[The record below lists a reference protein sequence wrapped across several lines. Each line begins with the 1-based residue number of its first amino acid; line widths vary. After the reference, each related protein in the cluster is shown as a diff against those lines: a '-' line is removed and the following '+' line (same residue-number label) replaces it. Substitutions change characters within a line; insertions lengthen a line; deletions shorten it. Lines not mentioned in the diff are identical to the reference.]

1 MIILVK
7 LEINLKVRVCKLQDI
22 YHKLY
27 LVTRLVYSMNNHFQH
42 ICVKNGST
50 EISKLISIM
59 AIECLNIFVI
69 SAKSIL
75 QQDILF
81 QSHCSANETSKCCL
95 YHI

>member
-1 MIILVK
+1 
-7 LEINLKVRVCKLQDI
+7 
-22 YHKLY
+22 
-27 LVTRLVYSMNNHFQH
+27 MNNHFQH
-42 ICVKNGST
+42 TCVKNGST

-81 QSHCSANETSKCCL
+81 QSHCSVNEISKCCL
-95 YHI
+95 YHT